1 MGYLLETFYT
11 KNITLSQLLLVRI
24 GFPRLT
30 VQNPQTYNTRMI
42 EQALIESR
50 NWAEVAFD
58 AADDMQASNIVLLDV
73 QEACDFADYFVILTA
88 DSSRQLRALVED
100 IEEQMS
106 AVGAHLHHV
115 EGTHN
120 SGWILMD
127 YGGVIVHMMGPDERD
142 YYGLENV
149 WPEARRIRIIP

>member
-1 MGYLLETFYT
+1 ML
-11 KNITLSQLLLVRI
+11 
-24 GFPRLT
+24 PRLT
-30 VQNPQTYNTRMI
+30 AQNRRTYNTRMI

-50 NWAEVAFD
+50 NWAEAAFD
-58 AADDMQASNIVLLDV
+58 AADEMQASNIVLLDV
-73 QEACDFADYFVILTA
+73 QEACDFADFFVILTA
-88 DSSRQLRALVED
+88 DSSRQLRALVND

-106 AVGAHLHHV
+106 ATGATLHHV

-127 YGGVIVHMMGPDERD
+127 YGGMIVHLMGPDERD
-142 YYGLENV
+142 YYGLESV

>member
-1 MGYLLETFYT
+1 MTA
-11 KNITLSQLLLVRI
+11 
-24 GFPRLT
+24 
-30 VQNPQTYNTRMI
+30 QNPQTYNTRMI
-42 EQALIESR
+42 QQALIESR
-50 NWAEVAFD
+50 NRAEVAFD

-115 EGTHN
+115 EGTHS

-127 YGGVIVHMMGPDERD
+127 YGGVIVHLMGPDERD

>member
-1 MGYLLETFYT
+1 MM
-11 KNITLSQLLLVRI
+11 NRRS
-24 GFPRLT
+24 
-30 VQNPQTYNTRMI
+30 
-42 EQALIESR
+42 ESR

-88 DSSRQLRALVED
+88 ESNRQLRAIVED

-106 AVGAHLHHV
+106 AVGASLHPRRRRARQRLDTDGLRRRH
-115 EGTHN
+115 HPP
-120 SGWILMD
+120 D
-127 YGGVIVHMMGPDERD
+127 GPRERD

-149 WPEARRIRIIP
+149 WPQARRIRIIP

>member
-1 MGYLLETFYT
+1 MKPFCT
-11 KNITLSQLLLVRI
+11 KNITVSQLTWVR
-24 GFPRLT
+24 FHLSRLT
-30 VQNPQTYNTRMI
+30 VLNQQTYNTRMI

-73 QEACDFADYFVILTA
+73 QEACEFADYFVILTA

>member
-1 MGYLLETFYT
+1 
-11 KNITLSQLLLVRI
+11 
-24 GFPRLT
+24 
-30 VQNPQTYNTRMI
+30 MI

-73 QEACDFADYFVILTA
+73 QEACEFADYFVILTA